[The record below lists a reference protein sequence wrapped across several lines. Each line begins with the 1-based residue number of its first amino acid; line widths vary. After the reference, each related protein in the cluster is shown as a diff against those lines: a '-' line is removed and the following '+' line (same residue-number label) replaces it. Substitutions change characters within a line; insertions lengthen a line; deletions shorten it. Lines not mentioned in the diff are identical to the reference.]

1 MHVLLNSVISLPYI
15 LDMADRS
22 IPSSS
27 FAYWIDTSDPDKSVQ
42 IITDIV
48 SLTIYETILISY
60 QYSTYFP
67 YLFYLWNEYIHLS
80 ISPIGFQIP
89 SFEAQSEYL
98 NVSRKGASISCDD
111 PIGAPKKLTKGIF
124 DIA

>member
-1 MHVLLNSVISLPYI
+1 MG
-15 LDMADRS
+15 
-22 IPSSS
+22 
-27 FAYWIDTSDPDKSVQ
+27 TSYLDKSVQ
-42 IITDIV
+42 IITDIISRTV
-48 SLTIYETILISY
+48 HKTISISY

-67 YLFYLWNEYIHLS
+67 YLFYFRNEYIHLS